1 MRMYISG
8 HLALWRKHQE
18 KFSLGKCLKGMAS
31 SLLRLLVILLG
42 FYHLICLNAVP
53 LGSKYLDKFPVFSV
67 YNYFFSLDL
76 VCYLL
81 FRNQNLRAWKWRIWC
96 FGRYWRGTFIIWTFK
111 PYIRCTYLGNRKLL
125 FTDFVS
131 FYVNIQ
137 LNREEVGEE
146 NIINGRM
153 DVEVND
159 YPGSGANNRHT
170 PRQQLGRGCVDC

>member
-1 MRMYISG
+1 M
-8 HLALWRKHQE
+8 H
-18 KFSLGKCLKGMAS
+18 
-31 SLLRLLVILLG
+31 
-42 FYHLICLNAVP
+42 
-53 LGSKYLDKFPVFSV
+53 
-67 YNYFFSLDL
+67 FFMN
-76 VCYLL
+76 
-81 FRNQNLRAWKWRIWC
+81 RN
-96 FGRYWRGTFIIWTFK
+96 
-111 PYIRCTYLGNRKLL
+111 LL

-137 LNREEVGEE
+137 VNREEVRAE